1 VASVR
6 HFSVWLGCEEPFSW
20 VVVCFIRM
28 GKMTHDPELLCD
40 LKKVISDRDS
50 EIISQRQCIIY
61 QQHVIERLLRLLC
74 SAHESVCSL
83 QCSSTWQYSNGQPHC
98 DLCNEILDELN
109 HLSSDGN

>member
-1 VASVR
+1 
-6 HFSVWLGCEEPFSW
+6 
-20 VVVCFIRM
+20 M
-28 GKMTHDPELLCD
+28 GSCLFYSDGNKMTHDPELLCD